1 MIYKCGDNDFT
12 LSLQLNLIVKTE
24 LKIDIIVIGN
34 LFYNLGSRKSMWY
47 PPYNYITI
55 TPTLTTFQCLDVT

>member
-1 MIYKCGDNDFT
+1 
-12 LSLQLNLIVKTE
+12 LIVKTE